1 MKIIQFNKIVICLV
15 KFEGKYSFLHRFIQ
29 FLWIIK
35 KDKKNIYLW
44 KKVFNKILYVYVSTI
59 LEDVNIIELP

>member
-1 MKIIQFNKIVICLV
+1 
-15 KFEGKYSFLHRFIQ
+15 YPQ